1 MEETAWGGRGLVG
14 PLHHNRIRQWPAIVI
29 FLLAAAIPQA
39 ALAADDDTQQW
50 SSVILKHAIT
60 PEVSANLTTR
70 VRFDENISRKKD
82 ILVGPWVSIKGTD
95 GMSLALGYDRIE
107 PFLDSESYENRA
119 WQQVGFE
126 HTIFDIPLT
135 QHLRLEERFIED
147 VDPAILRARYFIGLE
162 IPIPDS
168 RWYFS
173 SSNEVFVNLNSDGDG
188 ERSGFDQ
195 NRLFFGP
202 GRKLGEHVN
211 AKLGYQWSHER
222 RRGPNENIHAIV
234 LSITIDTGGGS

>member
-1 MEETAWGGRGLVG
+1 MPYCEEADNIYGLRLMRLRHYDYIQHWMATILFV
-14 PLHHNRIRQWPAIVI
+14 
-29 FLLAAAIPQA
+29 LAASTPLEVLSAE
-39 ALAADDDTQQW
+39 DDTQQW

-70 VRFDENISRKKD
+70 VRFDANISRKKD

-135 QHLRLEERFIED
+135 QHFRLEERFIED

-202 GRKLGEHVN
+202 GRKLGEHLSV
-211 AKLGYQWSHER
+211 KFGYQWGHER
-222 RRGPNENIHAIV
+222 RPGPNENIHAIV
-234 LSITIDTGGGS
+234 LSMALSD